1 MALLSEAALVSESDA
16 PQASERFA
24 EREIFEEHRRYLEVQ
39 AEAGRLL
46 VSGPFMG
53 ASSAGRGL
61 LIFDMEDP
69 ADVAQLLASDPAV
82 SAGLLRPALY
92 PLITLDRLRDLPRM
106 EQARVLAAGG
116 RGGDSRRYLVVMV
129 EDGGAAIEAL
139 QHPSIAPS
147 ILVLGQLGEP
157 SPGALFAVLDLETE
171 RELAARLRVA
181 EATSAPGRGAWQVW
195 EWFSTPALE
204 GFAFE
209 PGGPQPPSSSASK

>member
-1 MALLSEAALVSESDA
+1 M
-16 PQASERFA
+16 
-24 EREIFEEHRRYLEVQ
+24 
-39 AEAGRLL
+39 
-46 VSGPFMG
+46 
-53 ASSAGRGL
+53 
-61 LIFDMEDP
+61 
-69 ADVAQLLASDPAV
+69 
-82 SAGLLRPALY
+82 
-92 PLITLDRLRDLPRM
+92 
-106 EQARVLAAGG
+106 LAAGG

-209 PGGPQPPSSSASK
+209 PGGPSTAEQLGVEVVTAHAGVHHEALAVQPAGPR